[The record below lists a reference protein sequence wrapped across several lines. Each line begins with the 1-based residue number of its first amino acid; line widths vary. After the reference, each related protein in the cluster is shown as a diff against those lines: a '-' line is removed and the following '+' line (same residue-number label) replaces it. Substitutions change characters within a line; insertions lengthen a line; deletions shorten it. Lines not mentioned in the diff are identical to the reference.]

1 MMMKT
6 WAAGAGKAVG
16 AAVAVVVVVVVVVG
30 ATLMRIL
37 FLERQLVHQTS
48 ALAKKFF
55 GDGNGDGNA
64 EVRESRK
71 CA

>member
-16 AAVAVVVVVVVVVG
+16 AAVAVVVVVVG